1 MKDNSKYYT
10 AGDIRR
16 RTNLGRVY
24 VTEKVIEE
32 INERIVEAANNNFH
46 GVRVNF
52 DEEEFEEFHIDSDV
66 MRNVKAHFEK
76 LRFTVNLNRFFKRI
90 LIQW

>member
-16 RTNLGRVY
+16 RMNLGRIY

-32 INERIVEAANNNFH
+32 INKRIVEAANNNFN
-46 GVRVNF
+46 GVQVSF
-52 DEEEFEEFHIDSDV
+52 DDEEFEKFNIDSDV
-66 MRNVKAHFEK
+66 MRNVRAHFEK
-76 LRFTVNLNRFFKRI
+76 LRFTVNLNKFLKRV